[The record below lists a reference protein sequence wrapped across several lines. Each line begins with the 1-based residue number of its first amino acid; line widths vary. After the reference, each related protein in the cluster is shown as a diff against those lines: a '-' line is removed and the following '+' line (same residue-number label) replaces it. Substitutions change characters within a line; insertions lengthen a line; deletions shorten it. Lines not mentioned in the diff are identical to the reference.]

1 MPTAQ
6 PIFSR
11 HGTLVANTVA
21 SIELVGDP
29 NVIHVKAFG
38 AGTIY
43 GTIDGAAPV
52 VGGDGTFRVDSGGV
66 LVFASNNPGTEVVR
80 LISAATPDY
89 SVEAYRS

>member
-11 HGTLVANTVA
+11 HGTLVAATVA
-21 SIELVGDP
+21 SIEVVGDP

-43 GTIDGAAPV
+43 GTIDGDDPT
-52 VGGDGTFRVDSGGV
+52 VGGDETFRVDAGGV
-66 LVFASNNPGTEVVR
+66 LVFASNNPGMEVVR
-80 LISAATPDY
+80 LISSGTPDY